1 MSFDFWT
8 AYWTF
13 TAFVFGAIVGSFL
26 NVCVWR
32 LPRNESLSDP
42 PSHCPACN
50 HRLAFFPDMVPL
62 LSQLWYRS
70 RCRHCG
76 THFSWRYF
84 WVELFTATTFAALYL
99 RYVVYSPVVNLGEAE
114 RTWSAICAMIFAA
127 ALITIFFID
136 LEHYEIPDIAVIVA
150 VGAAV
155 AKDAILIWKG
165 ERPLWF
171 PVPGT
176 SVEVPLP
183 LSILA
188 GFMALWL
195 LWQFAALCTA
205 LLGREAMGAGDSLL
219 LGAMGAFLIPWP
231 LAVLA
236 FMIAIFLGAVG
247 GVLGIW
253 LANHTAAVAVP
264 GLPTGSPADASLPE
278 GHPETGVLAAAG
290 RDFQEEVPASV
301 SEDSQAGERVPAP
314 AGADSRGMPHETAPE
329 TAGILDRSHRGTV
342 PLGDDP
348 GEIDPAGATDSD
360 AGEPDVPALPSD
372 SRWGRLWTVLGT
384 WVAVAALWGGMY
396 LSGDSVLLGLGA
408 GVVGGLAAAALLAFG
423 IRQWVRG
430 DQEWLPAMDELFEEG
445 DPGPRFIPFGPYL
458 VAGTLIAML
467 IGRPLI
473 EFYVSNVMMLPPSIL
488 AGLNWD

>member
-84 WVELFTATTFAALYL
+84 WVELFTASTFAALYL
-99 RYVVYSPVVNLGEAE
+99 RYVVYSPALNLGETE
-114 RTWSAICAMIFAA
+114 RTWSAICAMTFAA

-136 LEHYEIPDIAVIVA
+136 LEHYEIPDVAVIVA

-176 SVEVPLP
+176 TVEVPLP

-188 GFMALWL
+188 GLLALWM

-236 FMIAIFLGAVG
+236 FMIAIFLGATG

-253 LANHTAAVAVP
+253 FANRQAAAAVAASPGAGATDP
-264 GLPTGSPADASLPE
+264 GLSGDPAAHGPAEAPLY
-278 GHPETGVLAAAG
+278 HQ
-290 RDFQEEVPASV
+290 QEEVAASAA
-301 SEDSQAGERVPAP
+301 EDSLAGGRAPSAVASESRPLPRETAPGAAGILDGSHRGAVPVGGDAGEAHPAP
-314 AGADSRGMPHETAPE
+314 AGEPE
-329 TAGILDRSHRGTV
+329 N
-342 PLGDDP
+342 
-348 GEIDPAGATDSD
+348 
-360 AGEPDVPALPSD
+360 GEPEVPGLPSD

-384 WVAVAALWGGMY
+384 WVAIFALWGGIY
-396 LSGDSVLLGLGA
+396 LSERSLPLGLGA
-408 GVVGGLAAAALLAFG
+408 GVAGGLVAAALLVFG
-423 IRQWVRG
+423 VRQWVRG
-430 DQEWLPAMDELFEEG
+430 DQEWLPAMDEFFEEG

-473 EFYVSNVMMLPPSIL
+473 EFYVTNVMMLPPSIL